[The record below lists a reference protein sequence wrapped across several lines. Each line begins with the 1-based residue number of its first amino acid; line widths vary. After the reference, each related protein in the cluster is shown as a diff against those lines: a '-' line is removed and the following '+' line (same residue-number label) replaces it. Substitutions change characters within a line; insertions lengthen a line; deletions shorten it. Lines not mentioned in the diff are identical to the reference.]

1 MSPLELEGVF
11 AGALQ
16 GATLAIPA
24 GLTVVLATP
33 ADGGADLLLVA
44 GGLLVPRRGTVRV
57 GGLDPSSSPAAR
69 ARLGLVLAEEPP
81 LAAPS
86 LAEAVRQVL
95 ALRGQ
100 AADPRAL
107 LERHGLGSLA
117 GISPERAGSQARRH
131 LAWALALE
139 LAEPH
144 ALLVHEPLSLGPL
157 ASRER
162 TRAELSARAESG
174 VPILAVTASPRDAS
188 ELGGS
193 LVLLDRG
200 RFVRRPGQ
208 PLATE
213 LVPGASATL
222 SVHTP
227 AARALARALVDD
239 PAVASLEWGEEE
251 IRVRGADVDSLS
263 LAVLRHARALSAP
276 LSSIGM
282 PLPALEEVRA
292 ATAGLWRAAYDAAFR
307 TATAQARQR
316 EEALTRQRAASA
328 PQPPP
333 STEGG
338 SGT

>member
-1 MSPLELEGVF
+1 MSALELEGVF

-33 ADGGADLLLVA
+33 ADGGSDLPLVS
-44 GGLLVPRRGTVRV
+44 GGLLVPRRGTVRI
-57 GGLDPSSSPAAR
+57 GGLDPARSPEVR
-69 ARLGLVLAEEPP
+69 ARLGLVLAEESPF
-81 LAAPS
+81 AAPS
-86 LAEAVRQVL
+86 LLEAVRQML

-100 AADPRAL
+100 ASDPRVL
-107 LERHGLGSLA
+107 LDRHGLGAVS
-117 GISPERAGSQARRH
+117 GVSPEKAGAQARRH

-144 ALLVHEPLSLGPL
+144 ALVVHEPLSLGPL

-162 TRAELSARAESG
+162 TRTELLARAESG
-174 VPILAVTASPRDAS
+174 VPVLVVTASPRDAS

-200 RFVRRPGQ
+200 RFVRRPGP

-213 LVPGASATL
+213 LVPGANATL
-222 SVHTP
+222 WLHTP
-227 AARALARALVDD
+227 AARALAGALVGD
-239 PAVASLEWGEEE
+239 PAVASLEWDEGE

-263 LAVLRHARALSAP
+263 LAVLRHARALNTP

-282 PLPALEEVRA
+282 ALPALEEVRA

-307 TATAQARQR
+307 TATAQARER
-316 EEALTRQRAASA
+316 EEALARQRAASA
-328 PQPPP
+328 PPPPP